1 MDRKS
6 GMRREGRMPVAA
18 RRRPACM
25 DAGGRAV
32 SGTKAEESSGLD
44 HPFPQC
50 GNDNSND
57 NNRFQLLWNDA
68 KD

>member
-32 SGTKAEESSGLD
+32 SGTKAEESSDLIMPVFEALINPGGI
-44 HPFPQC
+44 Q
-50 GNDNSND
+50 S
-57 NNRFQLLWNDA
+57 
-68 KD
+68 